1 MELFENTRLKI
12 GNSIF
17 SKNILKAKRKVSYG
31 GIHLIKKIGIVWDA
45 SKTGEFA
52 SLSKFHQKMQ
62 ERNIDVKILGY
73 YPGKEL
79 PDQLTAIRFLS
90 CIKRKELNLF
100 YIPVSTEADVFLRTK
115 FDILID
121 INFDKVFP
129 LQYITKLSTSS
140 FKVGLFNSETD
151 SSTFDLMM
159 EIKKPVQVENYLTQV
174 IHYLEKINSGS
185 TVTVV
190 NQ

>member
-1 MELFENTRLKI
+1 MDLFESARLKI

-17 SKNILKAKRKVSYG
+17 TKSLIKAKRKSSYPG
-31 GIHLIKKIGIVWDA
+31 MSQIRKIGIIWDA
-45 SKTGEFA
+45 SKTGDFS
-52 SLSKFHQKMQ
+52 SLSKFHQRME
-62 ERNIDVKILGY
+62 ERNIDVKIFGY

-79 PDQLTAIRFLS
+79 PDQYTAIRFLT
-90 CIKRKELNLF
+90 CMRRKDLNFF
-100 YIPVSTEADVFLRTK
+100 YIPASTEADVFMGTK

-121 INFDKVFP
+121 VNFDRLFP
-129 LQYITKLSTSS
+129 LQYITRLSSAS

-159 EIKKPVQVENYLTQV
+159 EIRKPVKVDEYLTQV
-174 IHYLEKINSGS
+174 IHYLEMINSGS
-185 TVTVV
+185 SVTVV

>member
-17 SKNILKAKRKVSYG
+17 SKNIIKTKRKVSYG
-31 GIHLIKKIGIVWDA
+31 GIHLIKNIGIVWDA
-45 SKTGEFA
+45 SKTGEF
-52 SLSKFHQKMQ
+52 SNLSKFHQKMQ

-90 CIKRKELNLF
+90 CIKRKELNFF
-100 YIPVSTEADVFLRTK
+100 YIPVSTEADVFMRTK

-121 INFDKVFP
+121 INFDRVFP
-129 LQYITKLSTSS
+129 LQYITKLSAAS

-174 IHYLEKINSGS
+174 IHYLEKINSES

>member
-1 MELFENTRLKI
+1 MDLFESTRLKV

-17 SKNILKAKRKVSYG
+17 SKSIVKAKRKASYPG
-31 GIHLIKKIGIVWDA
+31 MSLIKKIGIVWDA
-45 SKTGEFA
+45 SKTDEFA
-52 SLSKFHQKMQ
+52 SLSKFHQVMA
-62 ERNIDVKILGY
+62 ERNIDVKIFGY

-79 PDQLTAIRFLS
+79 PDQYTAIRFLT
-90 CIKRKELNLF
+90 CMRLKDVNFF
-100 YIPVSTEADVFLRTK
+100 YIPASTEADVFMSTR

-121 INFDKVFP
+121 VNFDRLFP
-129 LQYITKLSTSS
+129 LKYITRLSASS

-159 EIKKPVQVENYLTQV
+159 EIKKPVKVDDYLKQV
-174 IHYLEKINSGS
+174 IHYLEMINTGS
-185 TVTVV
+185 PVTVV

>member
-1 MELFENTRLKI
+1 MELFRNYRLKI
-12 GNSIF
+12 GNSILVKK
-17 SKNILKAKRKVSYG
+17 SLKTSRKISYTD
-31 GIHLIKKIGIVWDA
+31 IDNIKKIGIVWDA
-45 SKTGEFA
+45 TKTGDFT

-62 ERNIDVKILGY
+62 ERNVDVKVIGY

-79 PDQLTAIRFLS
+79 PDQYTAIRFLT
-90 CIKRKELNLF
+90 CIRRNELSFIYL
-100 YIPVSTEADVFLRTK
+100 PASTEADVFINSK
-115 FDILID
+115 FDVLID

-129 LQYITKLSTSS
+129 LQYISTLSSAR
-140 FKVGLFNSETD
+140 FKVGLFNSEAD

-174 IHYLEKINSGS
+174 IHYLEMINSG
-185 TVTVV
+185 TTLKAV

>member
-17 SKNILKAKRKVSYG
+17 SKNILKTKRKVTYG

-45 SKTGEFA
+45 SKTGEF
-52 SLSKFHQKMQ
+52 SGLSKFHQKMQ

-90 CIKRKELNLF
+90 CIKRKELNFF
-100 YIPVSTEADVFLRTK
+100 YIPVSTEADVFISTK

-121 INFDKVFP
+121 INFDRMFP
-129 LQYITKLSTSS
+129 LQYITKLSAAS
-140 FKVGLFNSETD
+140 FKVGLFYSEAD

-159 EIKKPVQVENYLTQV
+159 EIKKPVQVENYLAQV

-185 TVTVV
+185 TITVV

>member
-1 MELFENTRLKI
+1 MELFRNYRLKI
-12 GNSIF
+12 GNSILVKK
-17 SKNILKAKRKVSYG
+17 SLKTRRIISYTD
-31 GIHLIKKIGIVWDA
+31 IDNIKKIGIVWDA
-45 SKTGEFA
+45 TKTGDFT

-62 ERNIDVKILGY
+62 EKNVDVKVIGY

-79 PDQLTAIRFLS
+79 PDQYTAIRFLT
-90 CIKRKELNLF
+90 CIRRNELSFIYL
-100 YIPVSTEADVFLRTK
+100 PVSTEADVFINSK
-115 FDILID
+115 FDVLID

-129 LQYITKLSTSS
+129 LQYISTLSSAS
-140 FKVGLFNSETD
+140 FKVGLFNSEAD

-174 IHYLEKINSGS
+174 IHYLEMINSG
-185 TVTVV
+185 TTLKAV

>member
-1 MELFENTRLKI
+1 MDLFESTRLKI

-17 SKNILKAKRKVSYG
+17 SKSIVKAKRKVSYPG
-31 GIHLIKKIGIVWDA
+31 MSQIKKIAIIWDA
-45 SKTGEFA
+45 SKTAEF
-52 SLSKFHQKMQ
+52 SSISKFHQRMQ
-62 ERNIDVKILGY
+62 ERNIDVKVFGY

-79 PDQLTAIRFLS
+79 PDQYTAIRFLT
-90 CIKRKELNLF
+90 CMRRKDLNFF
-100 YIPVSTEADVFLRTK
+100 YIPASTEADVFMGTK

-121 INFDKVFP
+121 VNFDRLFP
-129 LQYITKLSTSS
+129 LQYITRLSAAS

-159 EIKKPVQVENYLTQV
+159 EIMKPVRVDDYLIQV
-174 IHYLEKINSGS
+174 IHYLEMINSGS